1 MVVKM
6 LNKAHRLVFGPPT
19 YTAAQITSGDPLTY
33 TVEDTWGVLLRVRP
47 HTHSAGIQDAAGIY
61 RSLHDVETS
70 FWGSN
75 QSDSYSFETWFTGEQ
90 LEFYVHAPTEAAA
103 DTLRRRLATNYP
115 NTDIERVD
123 TGHGLP
129 QIKSGEYVAGARVS
143 TTLGSYY
150 PIRDHTNEGFDTD
163 PYGELTREMLGGEE
177 TRVVTQVVFR
187 PAKASWTSG
196 SRLRSDSIDD
206 IANGL
211 RQGTSVG
218 WLNPRTRPP
227 SAADKRAAK
236 ILEHERDKP
245 AYHTTIRV
253 LAISPSKRDALART
267 RGVANIFET
276 QYNGISNQSLEAT
289 PVWHRD
295 DDGTVARLREFVED
309 VATRQYTP
317 QQTVL
322 TVDELAGV
330 AHLPEGE
337 VPTPNLDQK
346 TTEDSDRVSASD
358 NQYHFDEASQADGGL
373 ASPDRGH
380 DHV

>member
-1 MVVKM
+1 M
-6 LNKAHRLVFGPPT
+6 
-19 YTAAQITSGDPLTY
+19 
-33 TVEDTWGVLLRVRP
+33 
-47 HTHSAGIQDAAGIY
+47 
-61 RSLHDVETS
+61 
-70 FWGSN
+70 
-75 QSDSYSFETWFTGEQ
+75 
-90 LEFYVHAPTEAAA
+90 HAPTVAAA

-115 NTDIERVD
+115 NTEIERVE

-129 QIKSGEYVAGARVS
+129 QIKPGEYVAGARVA
-143 TTLGSYY
+143 TNIGSYY

-163 PYGELTREMLGGEE
+163 PYGELTREMLGDED

-206 IANGL
+206 IANSL

-236 ILEHERDKP
+236 TLEHERDKL

-276 QYNGISNQSLEAT
+276 QYNGISKQGLEAT

-295 DDGTVARLREFVED
+295 DDGTVARLREFVEAM
-309 VATRQYTP
+309 ATRQYTP

-330 AHLPEGE
+330 AHLPEGDI
-337 VPTPNLDQK
+337 PTPNLDQK
-346 TTEDSDRVSASD
+346 TTEDSDRVSGTET
-358 NQYHFDEASQADGGL
+358 QYNFADTTQRGGGSAATDGGH
-373 ASPDRGH
+373 DR
-380 DHV
+380 V